1 MILFWF
7 LLGLF
12 IILCIS
18 RYNEDDKLFW
28 KLLVSFVGTYAAA
41 TFVYKYIESQKQ
53 DKVEYYQSAPTQA
66 LYSGSHNTCV
76 LADPSVTATNVS
88 KTTDPVSKEMLID
101 YDSLIL
107 SEVYVDTRGQPCEYF
122 DTS

>member
-76 LADPSVTATNVS
+76 LADPSVTVTDVVAA
-88 KTTDPVSKEMLID
+88 TDPVSKDIMIG
-101 YDSLIL
+101 YTMPIL
-107 SEVYVDTRGQPCEYF
+107 SEVYVETRGQPCEYF